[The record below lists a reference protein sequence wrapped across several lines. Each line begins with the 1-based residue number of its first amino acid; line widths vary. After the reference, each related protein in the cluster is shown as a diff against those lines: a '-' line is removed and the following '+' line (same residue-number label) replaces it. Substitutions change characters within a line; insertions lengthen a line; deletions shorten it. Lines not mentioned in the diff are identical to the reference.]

1 MTKAITV
8 LEQRTVDF
16 YGDAMV
22 AVRSANGDIY
32 VPVRPICEQ
41 IGVDWPAQ
49 FRRIKRDVILS
60 EEQMVVAVTATT
72 DGANETQT
80 HEMVALPL
88 KYLNGWLFGLN
99 PSRVK
104 EEVRDVLIRYQRE
117 CYDVLYEA
125 FYANRVTARPDPDF
139 DELLNTDSPTAQAYK
154 MIMAMAQM
162 ARQQLIIESRVDSNS
177 SEIKGLDGRVQI
189 LEARAG
195 DKSRQVDNAQ
205 ASKISQ
211 AVKAIALELGK
222 RTGGNEFGG
231 VYGELYRRFEIA
243 GYRELPAAQF
253 EEAMLFLR
261 DWYGSLMGQDNVPF

>member
-1 MTKAITV
+1 MTKSIV
-8 LEQRTVDF
+8 VVEQRTVDF
-16 YGDAMV
+16 YGDQML
-22 AVRSANGDIY
+22 AVRVDDENVY
-32 VPVRPICEQ
+32 VPIRPMCDLLGVSWSGQRERINRDAVLSQEARFVR
-41 IGVDWPAQ
+41 
-49 FRRIKRDVILS
+49 
-60 EEQMVVAVTATT
+60 VTRTNSK
-72 DGANETQT
+72 GGNPN
-80 HEMVALPL
+80 MLALPL
-88 KYLNGWLFGLN
+88 PMVHGWLFGIN
-99 PSRVK
+99 ANRVK
-104 EEVRDVLIRYQRE
+104 EELRDKLVLYQRE
-117 CYDVLYEA
+117 CYAVLSEV
-125 FYANRVTARPDPDF
+125 FLENKVTARPDPDF

-162 ARQQLIIESRVDSNS
+162 ARQQLIIESRVDTNTD
-177 SEIKGLDGRVQI
+177 EIQSLSGRVQI

-195 DKSRQVDNAQ
+195 DTSRQVDNAQ

-243 GYRELPAAQF
+243 GYRELPATQF